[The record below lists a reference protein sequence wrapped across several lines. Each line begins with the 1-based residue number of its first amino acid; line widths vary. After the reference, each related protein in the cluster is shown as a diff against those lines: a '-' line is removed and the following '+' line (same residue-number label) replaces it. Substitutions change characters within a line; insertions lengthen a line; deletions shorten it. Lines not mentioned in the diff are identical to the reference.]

1 MSYKQKSEDL
11 KNVANAMRNND
22 TYGPEDKDKIQ
33 SSKESSVD
41 LTANKVLKLTKG
53 GEEAMA
59 AAYTKQTG
67 STLYSG
73 PLYES
78 FRNTFARDLIKKRGT

>member
-1 MSYKQKSEDL
+1 MAYKQKSRDL
-11 KNVANAMRNND
+11 KNVANVMSNND
-22 TYGPEDKDKIQ
+22 NYGPGDENKIQ
-33 SSKESSVD
+33 SSKESSKD
-41 LTANKVLKLTKG
+41 LTAEKVLKLTKG

-78 FRNTFARDLIKKRGT
+78 FKNTFARDLIKKRGT

>member
-11 KNVANAMRNND
+11 KNITNAMSNND
-22 TYGPEDKDKIQ
+22 NYGPEDKDKIQ

-41 LTANKVLKLTKG
+41 LTANKILKLTKG

-59 AAYTKQTG
+59 KAYTEQTG

-78 FRNTFARDLIKKRGT
+78 FRNTFARDLIKKPGT